1 MKKTTIMATV
11 VACGLAFTLAGC
23 GSSGVLGGTS
33 SNKEVMSAS
42 DTSVTASEIAKE
54 SSSALSSSASAA
66 STAAW
71 SEAKDAKAAAAGA
84 GIERFALPEKD
95 VVLSI
100 GTMMAKDWT
109 YRYTDGIAE
118 ADGYA
123 AAATVI
129 VREGNKA
136 GDCSTPLSDYIAGEW
151 SALEGVEYE
160 QAWTQTVEDIEV
172 TCFGNK
178 KGVASKMIWNEDQHG
193 FSVQVL
199 GQGDNWKNFGVEE
212 KDVEKLVGAIIKANA
227 DPADQE
233 KSKKSADSE
242 KASAEA
248 QEDDQATSARDYAE
262 ALVWQNGLGE
272 LVSFNNIQDDDG
284 TWVLEVIT
292 RGADGNEYRS
302 VIGADGTVLESEFGD
317 INADADEAEEDANG
331 ANAEG
336 DDEGDNDGVK
346 KYSNTEAKQA
356 VEDNDLGTYMYS
368 QEVQGADG
376 KIYQEITTRDED
388 GNDSYSY
395 LDSNGNVTYDVDVE
409 LRYNNDGSATPN
421 KNK

>member
-1 MKKTTIMATV
+1 M
-11 VACGLAFTLAGC
+11 
-23 GSSGVLGGTS
+23 
-33 SNKEVMSAS
+33 
-42 DTSVTASEIAKE
+42 
-54 SSSALSSSASAA
+54 
-66 STAAW
+66 
-71 SEAKDAKAAAAGA
+71 
-84 GIERFALPEKD
+84 
-95 VVLSI
+95 
-100 GTMMAKDWT
+100 
-109 YRYTDGIAE
+109 
-118 ADGYA
+118 
-123 AAATVI
+123 
-129 VREGNKA
+129 
-136 GDCSTPLSDYIAGEW
+136 
-151 SALEGVEYE
+151 
-160 QAWTQTVEDIEV
+160 
-172 TCFGNK
+172 
-178 KGVASKMIWNEDQHG
+178 
-193 FSVQVL
+193 
-199 GQGDNWKNFGVEE
+199 
-212 KDVEKLVGAIIKANA
+212 
-227 DPADQE
+227 
-233 KSKKSADSE
+233 
-242 KASAEA
+242 
-248 QEDDQATSARDYAE
+248 
-262 ALVWQNGLGE
+262 WQNGLGE